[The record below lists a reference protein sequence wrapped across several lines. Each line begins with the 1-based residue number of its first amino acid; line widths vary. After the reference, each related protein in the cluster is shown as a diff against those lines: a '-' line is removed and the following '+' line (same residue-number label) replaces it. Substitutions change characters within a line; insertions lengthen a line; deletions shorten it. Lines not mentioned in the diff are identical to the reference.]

1 MSQGTRFPM
10 TYHYMHPCNNII
22 ITVCIINVLHFEKVS
37 FFGNTLCKVMH
48 DNLKRLNRFLAAW
61 VYLKNTLLRCLQIDR
76 RFLCQAAMLIH
87 PTKVTNRNTVVWFWP
102 PMWSRSDKHPV
113 IFLRVTDISS
123 AYEALPGVW
132 QTDCIV
138 NHLLWCVS
146 NNPVNPGML
155 EMVDKTHKGNDNSYE
170 RDNRA
175 KVTEFFFLLFLPP
188 QLVCFEKTNIRNKKT
203 GLLIESRQTL
213 MFFLLISNW
222 KHKRLISK
230 TVVIIKSSVKRHN
243 WTKHGVSLEQTN
255 THKKQLYNAANGP
268 QLHREDKK

>member
-1 MSQGTRFPM
+1 
-10 TYHYMHPCNNII
+10 MHACNNII

-37 FFGNTLCKVMH
+37 FFGNTLRKVMH

-61 VYLKNTLLRCLQIDR
+61 VYLKNTLLHCLQIDR
-76 RFLCQAAMLIH
+76 RFLYQAAMLIH

-102 PMWSRSDKHPV
+102 PTWSCSDKHPV

-155 EMVDKTHKGNDNSYE
+155 EMVDKTHKGNDSYE

-230 TVVIIKSSVKRHN
+230 TVVIIKRSVKRHN
-243 WTKHGVSLEQTN
+243 WTKHGVSLEQTQTLIKSSSIMQQMVLN
-255 THKKQLYNAANGP
+255 STGKIKS
-268 QLHREDKK
+268 R